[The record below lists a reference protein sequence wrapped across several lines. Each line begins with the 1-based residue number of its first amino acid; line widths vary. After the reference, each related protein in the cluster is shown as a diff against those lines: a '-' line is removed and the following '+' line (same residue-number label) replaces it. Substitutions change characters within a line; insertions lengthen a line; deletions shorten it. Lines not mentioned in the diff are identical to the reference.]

1 MVKLNKQVD
10 SLENVIEKIERKIE
24 ELSDKML
31 ILQDIAGE
39 EDRELTSREWDKIW
53 KWEEEISE
61 LEDEIIEIENAL
73 NYLREYTD

>member
-31 ILQDIAGE
+31 TLQDIAGE

>member
-1 MVKLNKQVD
+1 MVKLNKQVN

-24 ELSDKML
+24 ELSDKMDA
-31 ILQDIAGE
+31 IQETACD

-61 LEDEIIEIENAL
+61 LEDEVIEIENAL
-73 NYLREYTD
+73 NCLREYTD